1 MTSKTINIFSIFLR
15 GLLIISTNITATWM
29 MAMNRG
35 MYWMDAGEW
44 YAIWALTIVASIN
57 MFENN

>member
-1 MTSKTINIFSIFLR
+1 MTSKAINTLSLFIR
-15 GLLIISTNITATWM
+15 GVLIISTNITATWM
-29 MAMNRG
+29 MAMHRG
-35 MYWMDAGEW
+35 AYWMDAGEW